1 MGRFINKG
9 HHEKAMEE
17 TKDLI
22 DRGAGASEIR
32 ERTGLNNHDIEKA
45 REKMEGNR

>member
-1 MGRFINKG
+1 MGRTENKG
-9 HHEKAMEE
+9 HHEKSMEE

-32 ERTGLNNHDIEKA
+32 ERTGLDNHDIEKA